1 MADIE
6 SPFLIRTY
14 DRPPTLRGWHDAAAS
29 AVLLHMRTSIL
40 VVQDLV
46 FRVRRK
52 HRRSAL
58 CSEPDARSGH
68 RGANMYDT
76 VTIVGNVATDPT
88 QGRTTS
94 GIPVTN
100 FRLASTHRRFDES
113 TRTWIDVVTNWYS
126 VAAFRQLGEH
136 AKASLRAGDSVIVTG
151 RMKIRAWENNG
162 KQGTSVDI
170 DADVVGRERRRAC
183 GIRQRPRGFVPLR
196 FRCVLRAGEDCVRRT
211 RSW

>member
-1 MADIE
+1 
-6 SPFLIRTY
+6 
-14 DRPPTLRGWHDAAAS
+14 
-29 AVLLHMRTSIL
+29 
-40 VVQDLV
+40 
-46 FRVRRK
+46 
-52 HRRSAL
+52 
-58 CSEPDARSGH
+58 
-68 RGANMYDT
+68 MYDT

-100 FRLASTHRRFDES
+100 FRLASTHRRFDET

-170 DADVVGRERRRAC
+170 DADAIGHDLRWGTTAYRRSARSTVDVPWRGGATASDAQSEDGGIPVPRHDVKDIDTSWAAHDAEAVGS
-183 GIRQRPRGFVPLR
+183 GPDL
-196 FRCVLRAGEDCVRRT
+196 EDAFP
-211 RSW
+211 SGSGGS